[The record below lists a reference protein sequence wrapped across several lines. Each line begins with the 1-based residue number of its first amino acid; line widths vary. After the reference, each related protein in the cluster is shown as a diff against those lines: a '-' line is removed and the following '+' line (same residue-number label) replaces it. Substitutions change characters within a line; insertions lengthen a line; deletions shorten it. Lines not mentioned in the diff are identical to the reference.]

1 MLFSERFGHTSL
13 FSLRLAALAGLTL
26 LTTVSCAPR
35 ASGKGLLPR
44 PPAANVQAAP
54 DQPEQGFQ
62 AQSDGAL
69 VRRVYRSDDAA
80 AAVRAEV
87 LDVLVPPGKTTT
99 LKYDGLVVGEARE
112 GSSAA
117 TLVEKN
123 LTLDNG
129 VTFGLSQG
137 EAARV
142 ENKGKE
148 PVLLRVYVVTVR

>member
-1 MLFSERFGHTSL
+1 MLFSERFRHTFP
-13 FSLRLAALAGLTL
+13 FSLGRGVLAGVTL

-35 ASGKGLLPR
+35 ASGKELLPR
-44 PPAANVQAAP
+44 PPTANVQAAP

-62 AQSDGAL
+62 AQSDGAFA
-69 VRRVYRSDDAA
+69 RRVYRADDAA
-80 AAVRAEV
+80 PMRAEV

-99 LKYDGLVVGEARE
+99 LKYDGIVVGEARE

-117 TLVEKN
+117 TLLEKN
-123 LTLDNG
+123 LTLENG

-148 PVLLRVYVVTVR
+148 PVLLRVYVVAVR

>member
-1 MLFSERFGHTSL
+1 MLFSERFGHTSY
-13 FSLRLAALAGLTL
+13 FSICLAALAGLTL
-26 LTTVSCAPR
+26 LTTVSCASR

-44 PPAANVQAAP
+44 APTADVQAAP
-54 DQPEQGFQ
+54 DQPAQGFE

-69 VRRVYRSDDAA
+69 VRRVYRAEDAA
-80 AAVRAEV
+80 PMRAEV

-99 LKYDGLVVGEARE
+99 LKYDAVVVGEARE

-148 PVLLRVYVVTVR
+148 PVLLRVYVVTIR

>member
-1 MLFSERFGHTSL
+1 MLFSERFGHTSR
-13 FSLRLAALAGLTL
+13 FSLRLGVLAGLTL
-26 LTTVSCAPR
+26 LTTASCAPR

-44 PPAANVQAAP
+44 APAADVQAAP

-62 AQSDGAL
+62 AQTDGSLA
-69 VRRVYRSDDAA
+69 RRVYRAADDAP
-80 AAVRAEV
+80 VRAEV

-99 LKYDGLVVGEARE
+99 LKYDGIVVAEARE

-123 LTLDNG
+123 LALANG